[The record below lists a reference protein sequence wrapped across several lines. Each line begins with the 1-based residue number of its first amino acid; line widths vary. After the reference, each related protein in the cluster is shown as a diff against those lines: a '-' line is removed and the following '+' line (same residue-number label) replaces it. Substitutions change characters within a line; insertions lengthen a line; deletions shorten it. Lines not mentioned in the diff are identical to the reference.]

1 MKISFLV
8 FLASAILLALFTS
21 TGEAKRVPP
30 IRKPRLDTFSN
41 SIRNSIRRPNLRKI
55 AKPALPGLI

>member
-8 FLASAILLALFTS
+8 FLVSAILLALFAS
-21 TGEAKRVPP
+21 TGDAKRVP
-30 IRKPRLDTFSN
+30 IRKPTNLGAFSN

-55 AKPALPGLI
+55 VKPTLPGLI